1 MDTRELRT
9 FVTIAK
15 HGSFTKAATELGY
28 AQSTIT
34 GQIRTL
40 EAELGTRLFERIGR
54 RTFLTSTAQ
63 KLMGYAQTILSLSN
77 EMTSLANLNNMPQGA
92 LRVASSE
99 SLLSTRLP
107 SLLAEYHRL
116 YPSVELILKYGNYGS
131 YLQALREN
139 EIDVCLLLDQQIVD
153 ADFIPVIAVSEPI
166 GLFGSPHH
174 RLAAC
179 GKVSVSDL
187 SDETLILGEADC
199 SYRRLLELSMSKEG
213 IRPKSILEID
223 SVEIIRQLVAGNLG
237 ITVLPRVTVRNFL
250 EKNELIEL
258 EWQGPP
264 FNLKTQLLY
273 HKDKWISPALEA
285 FLELSANYFT

>member
-1 MDTRELRT
+1 MDTRDLRT

-15 HGSFTKAATELGY
+15 HGNFTKAATELGY

-77 EMTSLANLNNMPQGA
+77 EMISLANLNNMPQGA

-116 YPSVELILKYGNYGS
+116 YPSVELILKYGNCES
-131 YLQALREN
+131 YLQDLREN

-153 ADFIPVIAVSEPI
+153 PDFVPVIAVSEPI
-166 GLFGSPHH
+166 GLFGAPHH
-174 RLAAC
+174 RLAEC
-179 GKVSVSDL
+179 GKISVSDL
-187 SDETLILGEADC
+187 RDETLILGEVDC
-199 SYRRLLELSMSKEG
+199 CYRRLLELSMSKEG

-223 SVEIIRQLVAGNLG
+223 SVEITRQLVAGNLG
-237 ITVLPRVTVRNFL
+237 ITVLPRVTVRHLL

-273 HKDKWISPALEA
+273 HKGKWISPALKA